1 MSGIFN
7 YCLFSVVRL
16 SIPVLDT
23 EVSDN
28 VRYSKTIMLILIFCL
43 AVLIVY
49 RARGIV

>member
-1 MSGIFN
+1 MT
-7 YCLFSVVRL
+7 
-16 SIPVLDT
+16 VLDT